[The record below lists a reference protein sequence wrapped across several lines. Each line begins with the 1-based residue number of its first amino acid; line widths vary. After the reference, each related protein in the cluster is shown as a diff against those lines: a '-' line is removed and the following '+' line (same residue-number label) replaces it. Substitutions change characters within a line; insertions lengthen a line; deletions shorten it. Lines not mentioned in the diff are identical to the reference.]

1 MSHGP
6 IILYDKSFLQGI
18 NQDEAF
24 WLGMHFTT
32 NLSPVLVVEV
42 LGNLHKPPPSG
53 RSAEDVVRSLATKV
67 ADIGTQ
73 PNVSHIDLT
82 IGELLGYKFPLSG
95 IPIVRG
101 SRRIRKPDGGVGT
114 VIEQPPEMEALN
126 RWHEQDFLA
135 VERLAARSW
144 RDAIERIDLKTAA
157 KLMRSDTGVYSFSDF
172 AAVKAVTDQAAS
184 PRNSRYRQLRHVLTV
199 YEVPEELRPTI
210 IERWKAAGGPTLTEF
225 APFTHHRLSVDLFFN
240 LAIASGHIST
250 DRPTNKIDMAYLYYL
265 PFCQVFVSGDRL
277 HEKLAPLFLR
287 PNQQFV
293 PARALKADLAKL
305 VTYYDELPEEVK
317 AIGAMKYAA
326 FPPIEGD
333 FLTCRLHD
341 RFLPGWRTR
350 AANPVQLTPEG
361 NADIVARV
369 QALIDA
375 AKAKPA
381 EEVRTVDQAEDDEMA
396 VQYMARR
403 QVGRWKLF

>member
-157 KLMRSDTGVYSFSDF
+157 KLMRSDTGSS
-172 AAVKAVTDQAAS
+172 S
-184 PRNSRYRQLRHVLTV
+184 PTTMNCPKR
-199 YEVPEELRPTI
+199 
-210 IERWKAAGGPTLTEF
+210 
-225 APFTHHRLSVDLFFN
+225 
-240 LAIASGHIST
+240 
-250 DRPTNKIDMAYLYYL
+250 
-265 PFCQVFVSGDRL
+265 
-277 HEKLAPLFLR
+277 
-287 PNQQFV
+287 
-293 PARALKADLAKL
+293 
-305 VTYYDELPEEVK
+305 
-317 AIGAMKYAA
+317 
-326 FPPIEGD
+326 
-333 FLTCRLHD
+333 
-341 RFLPGWRTR
+341 
-350 AANPVQLTPEG
+350 
-361 NADIVARV
+361 
-369 QALIDA
+369 
-375 AKAKPA
+375 
-381 EEVRTVDQAEDDEMA
+381 
-396 VQYMARR
+396 
-403 QVGRWKLF
+403 